1 MNASRLASQLDSAAE
16 MLTTVDRSMPGLA
29 VPARVFG
36 ADEVGVPGRLGRELH
51 ERWDAV
57 LAARGREAAQA
68 AARLAEMA
76 ASLRTT
82 QQQYAETDETVAR
95 RLERGAS

>member
-1 MNASRLASQLDSAAE
+1 MASQLDSAAE
-16 MLTTVDRSMPGLA
+16 MLTTVDRSMRDLA

-36 ADEVGVPGRLGRELH
+36 ADEVGLPGRLGRELH
-51 ERWDAV
+51 ARWDAV

-68 AARLAEMA
+68 AVRLAEMA